1 MIWKVGLEEKAI
13 VKNDE
18 EKSITSK
25 LTFKRGTNTKKPKKK
40 KKKHSQIL
48 ILNVKEIL
56 KDLQIL
62 HTSDN
67 VHNLL
72 VYEIPVIDFKNNSA

>member
-18 EKSITSK
+18 ERSITSK
-25 LTFKRGTNTKKPKKK
+25 LTFKRGTITKKPNGK

>member
-1 MIWKVGLEEKAI
+1 MMKKEVLRASSLSREELLQ
-13 VKNDE
+13 KNPME
-18 EKSITSK
+18 
-25 LTFKRGTNTKKPKKK
+25 K

-72 VYEIPVIDFKNNSA
+72 VYEIPVIDFKNNSAGKTI

>member
-1 MIWKVGLEEKAI
+1 MMKKEVLRASSLSREELLQ
-13 VKNDE
+13 KNPME
-18 EKSITSK
+18 
-25 LTFKRGTNTKKPKKK
+25 